1 MSAFPG
7 PSRPADPHW
16 PPFVLGGSGGL
27 ARRGRGALRNWAAL
41 AVVAVVAALPL
52 RGLYRFTGGT
62 MEEGFMLLFP
72 ELVWHGEVP
81 NVDFLHLYGPGA
93 LHVLALWYRVF
104 GATLD
109 AERTFGLLQHLGI
122 IYALYALARP
132 WGRKA
137 AALVG
142 VFAVFY
148 VLTPI
153 GLTAMAWNGGLALTL
168 WCAAFAV
175 RSTAV
180 ASAAARRRCWVAAG
194 LLAGLALTYR
204 PDLILAVG
212 GLVGWLWFV
221 NRRRGR
227 APVVAVLGGTA
238 VGLVP
243 LWVHLA
249 MAGPGASWEGMV
261 LDPVFHLRP
270 GRELPRPPSWDY
282 LDGALQRIAET
293 VPPWWPLP
301 HLAASNALFLWFFAM
316 LLIAAGLIGF
326 AVWQRRRGVDDGR
339 SRALLA
345 VAIVSLGI
353 LPQGLQRP
361 DSTHLTWV
369 TCVPWPFLV
378 VAGAE
383 VVRYFAPRRGTGF
396 GVAAG
401 TTAALVVTF
410 TLTSLFTFR
419 YYLLHARVGL
429 GRVPAAFE
437 VARGDRR
444 FQFGAW
450 SAARA
455 SQAVI
460 DDLDR
465 YATAGERLFVG
476 PMDLSRT
483 WYSDAVFY
491 WMFPELEP
499 ATYFIEM
506 DPGLANAPG
515 SRLADDLASADWA
528 LLTAFWA
535 GWDEPNTSMDFG
547 DPRPN
552 EVIADDFC
560 LLREYEGGL
569 VRLYYRC

>member
-1 MSAFPG
+1 VSQDA
-7 PSRPADPHW
+7 A
-16 PPFVLGGSGGL
+16 PFVLGGSGGL
-27 ARRGRGALRNWAAL
+27 WRRGRGALRNWAGL
-41 AVVAVVAALPL
+41 AIVAVFAALPL
-52 RGLYRFTGGT
+52 KGLYRFTGGT
-62 MEEGFMLLFP
+62 MEEGFMLVFP
-72 ELVWHGEVP
+72 ELVWDGQVP

-93 LHVLALWYRVF
+93 LHMLMLWYRAF
-104 GATLD
+104 GATLN
-109 AERTFGLLQHLGI
+109 AERTFGLLQHLAI
-122 IYALYALARP
+122 IYALYTLARP

-137 AALVG
+137 AVLVG

-168 WCAAFAV
+168 WCAVSVV

-180 ASAAARRRCWVAAG
+180 TTEAARRRCWVVAG

-204 PDLILAVG
+204 PDLVLAVG
-212 GLVGWLWFV
+212 GLIGWLWFT
-221 NRRRGR
+221 NRRRWK
-227 APVVAVLGGTA
+227 APVVAVLVGGA
-238 VGLVP
+238 VGLIP

-249 MAGPGASWEGMV
+249 VAGPSASWRGMV
-261 LDPVFHLRP
+261 MDPVLHLRA
-270 GRELPRPPSWDY
+270 GRELPRPPSWGY

-293 VPPWWPLP
+293 VPPWWPFP
-301 HLAASNALFLWFFAM
+301 HLAASNALFLWFFAT
-316 LLIAAGLIGF
+316 LLIAVGLIGF
-326 AVWQRRRGVDDGR
+326 AVWQRRRGVADGR
-339 SRALLA
+339 SRALLV

-353 LPQGLQRP
+353 LPQGMQRP

-383 VVRYFAPRRGTGF
+383 VVRRVAPGRSARVGL
-396 GVAAG
+396 AAG
-401 TTAALVVTF
+401 TAAALVVTF

-419 YYLLHARVGL
+419 YYLLHVRVGL
-429 GRVPAAFE
+429 GRVHEAFE
-437 VARGDRR
+437 IGRDDRR
-444 FQFGAW
+444 FFFGSW
-450 SAARA
+450 TAAQA

-465 YATAGERLFVG
+465 YASPGERLFVG

-483 WYSDAVFY
+483 WYSDAIFY
-491 WMFPELEP
+491 WMFPELVP
-499 ATYFIEM
+499 ATYYIEM

-552 EVIADDFC
+552 EIIADDFC